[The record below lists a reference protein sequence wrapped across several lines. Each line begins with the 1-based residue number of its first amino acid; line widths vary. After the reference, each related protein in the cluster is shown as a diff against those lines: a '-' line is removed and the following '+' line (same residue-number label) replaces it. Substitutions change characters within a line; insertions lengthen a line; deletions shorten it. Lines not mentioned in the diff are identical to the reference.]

1 MQESARGRYQIIVN
15 PTAGRGNG
23 ERIIPALRANLDK
36 YGVDFELVRTERPFH
51 AADLARQAAEEGFDV
66 VVAAGGDGTANE
78 VINGLM
84 QVKEK
89 GRLKTAMGVIG
100 CGRGNDFA
108 YSAGM
113 PDDVDEACRILA
125 AGQRKRMDVGHV
137 QGGLYP
143 DGRYFGNSL
152 GIGFDAVV
160 GFEAVKMTRLSGA
173 VSYLVAVLKT
183 VFLYYKAPQVEI
195 GYDGQVLSL
204 PALLISIMNGQRQGG
219 LFMMAPESENDDGL
233 LDLCIVHEVSKGRIF
248 TLIPH
253 FFSGSQF
260 GQEEVQFLQTDG
272 VMVRARQG
280 VLPAH
285 LDGETL
291 SKAGRELVI
300 KLLPGQLDLIYGHRE
315 RVQND
320 DAQEK
325 MLPGEND
332 YGDMVAVDDE

>member
-1 MQESARGRYQIIVN
+1 MERYKIIVN
-15 PTAGRGNG
+15 PISGRGNG
-23 ERIIPALRANLDK
+23 ERIIPDLQAALHK

-66 VVAAGGDGTANE
+66 VVGVGGDGTANE
-78 VINGLM
+78 IINGLM
-84 QVKEK
+84 HAKEN
-89 GRLKTAMGVIG
+89 GPFDTAMGVFG
-100 CGRGNDFA
+100 SGRGNDFA

-113 PDDVDEACRILA
+113 PEDLDEACRILA
-125 AGQRKRMDVGHV
+125 NGRRKRIDVGHV

-173 VSYLVAVLKT
+173 ISYLVAVLKT

-195 GYDGQVLSL
+195 RHDGQVLSL

-219 LFMMAPESENDDGL
+219 LFMMSPESQNDDGL
-233 LDLCIVHEVSKGRIF
+233 LDLCIVREVSKGRIF

-260 GQEEVQFLQTDG
+260 AQKEVQFLQADEVVVT
-272 VMVRARQG
+272 AQQG

-291 SKAGRELVI
+291 STAGTELVI
-300 KLLPGQLDLIYGHRE
+300 KLLPGQLDLISGR
-315 RVQND
+315 
-320 DAQEK
+320 
-325 MLPGEND
+325 
-332 YGDMVAVDDE
+332 

>member
-1 MQESARGRYQIIVN
+1 
-15 PTAGRGNG
+15 
-23 ERIIPALRANLDK
+23 
-36 YGVDFELVRTERPFH
+36 VRTERPFH
-51 AADLARQAAEEGFDV
+51 AADLAREAAEEGFDV
-66 VVAAGGDGTANE
+66 VVGVGGDGTANE

-84 QVKEK
+84 QAKEN
-89 GRLKTAMGVIG
+89 GRLETAMGIIG
-100 CGRGNDFA
+100 SGRGNDFA

-125 AGQRKRMDVGHV
+125 KGQRKRMDVGFV

-173 VSYLVAVLKT
+173 ASYLVAVLKT

-195 GYDGQVLSL
+195 RSDGQVFSL

-219 LFMMAPESENDDGL
+219 VFMMAPEAANDDGL
-233 LDLCIVHEVSKGRIF
+233 LDFCIVREVSKGRIF

-253 FFSGSQF
+253 FFSGGQF
-260 GQEEVQFLQTDG
+260 DQKEVQSLRTDEVTVKALRG
-272 VMVRARQG
+272 I
-280 VLPAH
+280 LPAH

-291 SKAGRELVI
+291 STASTELVI
-300 KLLPGQLDLIYGHRE
+300 KLLPGQLDLIYGQRE
-315 RVQND
+315 R
-320 DAQEK
+320 
-325 MLPGEND
+325 
-332 YGDMVAVDDE
+332 